1 MTGERTTVELY
12 VRSKWIKASIA
23 LEDENL
29 FIEYAHN
36 SKRDPLA
43 VAPSTVATNESLTM
57 NNNISSVTASELNGN
72 NAISGERSAALPD
85 VPAIDSNKR
94 TIKIVKSDNTGLG
107 ISIKGGKENKMPI
120 LISKIFPNMPAD
132 LTGQLYV
139 GDAILS
145 VNGKDLRDV
154 SHEDAVQILKKAGRE
169 VELEVKYLREV
180 TPYFRRHQ
188 QRDHHSHHQ
197 QQQLPQD
204 NLESSSQTTK
214 ILNNSIDGTSLSSTT
229 TDHRKRGTGNS
240 STSESILYETKRV
253 SLRLCYVFRRSSNT
267 NELLVLSS
275 QTSTMAPPTAA
286 PSIASNNGT
295 ILDIVLPYAQT
306 CYSIK
311 FLDEII
317 CKKWFYIIHSK
328 ISRCLLEIL
337 PEIEEHFYVARNANE
352 LKALGW
358 LAEQVNTDDNLTS
371 SAIAWRPVFLV
382 LTDAEIC
389 FLCCAPV
396 SRQTCREPDTVYS
409 ILSTRVGTKFGVVS
423 HLFRVETKAD
433 LAYWTK
439 AIGQSVQM
447 AVVKVK
453 EVVFP
458 CKWNNRPCKLFLHY
472 ENGFTLYSETM
483 VEEQTNKSASSS
495 GAGNLRLLW
504 QQPFEK
510 LRSSADDN
518 EHLLTLDFH
527 GEEGQVELDFSTSPK
542 PFVFHLHAFL
552 SAKAARIGLTPQ

>member
-1 MTGERTTVELY
+1 
-12 VRSKWIKASIA
+12 
-23 LEDENL
+23 
-29 FIEYAHN
+29 
-36 SKRDPLA
+36 
-43 VAPSTVATNESLTM
+43 
-57 NNNISSVTASELNGN
+57 
-72 NAISGERSAALPD
+72 
-85 VPAIDSNKR
+85 
-94 TIKIVKSDNTGLG
+94 
-107 ISIKGGKENKMPI
+107 
-120 LISKIFPNMPAD
+120 MPAD

-180 TPYFRRHQ
+180 TPYFRRQQ

-197 QQQLPQD
+197 QQQQQSSQD
-204 NLESSSQTTK
+204 NLESNISSQTSK
-214 ILNNSIDGTSLSSTT
+214 MLNNSSEGTSSTT
-229 TDHRKRGTGNS
+229 TLDTRKRAGGGS
-240 STSESILYETKRV
+240 STSESLLYETKRV
-253 SLRLCYVFRRSSNT
+253 SLRLCYVFHRSSNT
-267 NELLVLSS
+267 NDLLVLSS
-275 QTSTMAPPTAA
+275 STSNMTPATAA
-286 PSIASNNGT
+286 PSLGSNNGA
-295 ILDIVLPYAQT
+295 ILDVVLPYAQT

-311 FLDEII
+311 FLDETS
-317 CKKWFYIIHSK
+317 CKKWFHIIHSK

-337 PEIEEHFYVARNANE
+337 PEIEEHFYVERNANE

-371 SAIAWRPVFLV
+371 STIGWRPVFLV
-382 LTDAEIC
+382 LTDTEIC

-409 ILSTRVGTKFGVVS
+409 ILSTRLVQPSRELLYPSVNVDISLLSLRVGTKFGVVS
-423 HLFRVETKAD
+423 HMFRVETKAD

-439 AIGQSVQM
+439 AIGQSIQM
-447 AVVKVK
+447 AVIRVK
-453 EVVFP
+453 EIIFP
-458 CKWNNRPCKLFLHY
+458 CKCNNRPCKLFLHY
-472 ENGFTLYSETM
+472 ENGFTLYSETV
-483 VEEQTNKSASSS
+483 VEEQTNKSTTS
-495 GAGNLRLLW
+495 GGGNLRLLW

-527 GEEGQVELDFSTSPK
+527 GEEGQAELDFGTSPK